1 MKGIKQCI
9 ERTKRIT
16 QQNVELEVEVE
27 VAKFFIDTSK
37 RDGRKINPKNAENG
51 EKHLPWRKGAE
62 GMITVSPNNS
72 KRIK

>member
-1 MKGIKQCI
+1 MYRKNKKDHIRLRSSKI
-9 ERTKRIT
+9 
-16 QQNVELEVEVE
+16 
-27 VAKFFIDTSK
+27 FIDTSK

>member
-1 MKGIKQCI
+1 MKGIKQCT

-16 QQNVELEVEVE
+16 QGQE

-51 EKHLPWRKGAE
+51 EKHPPWRKGA
-62 GMITVSPNNS
+62 GVC
-72 KRIK
+72 RGR